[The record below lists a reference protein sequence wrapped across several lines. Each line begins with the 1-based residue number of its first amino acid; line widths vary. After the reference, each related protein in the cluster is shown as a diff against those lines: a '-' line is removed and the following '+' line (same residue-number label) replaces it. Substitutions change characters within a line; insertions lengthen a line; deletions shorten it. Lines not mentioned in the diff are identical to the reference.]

1 MITVLGAGGNTGG
14 RVARR
19 LREAGQPVRAVG
31 RDAARLTDVVGF
43 SAEAR
48 VGDITDAA
56 FLADA
61 FRGADAAYVLM
72 PLDPTADGYRTQQE
86 QVGTAIATALAQ
98 ARVPRVV
105 ALSAVGADVA
115 PPTGRP
121 PSRSVS
127 RGTGFLETLHEQEQ
141 RLGALDAQVTV
152 IRPGL
157 FFESFLPSLAAM
169 QAEGVHHDT
178 IDPDVPLPMVATVDV
193 GDAAAAALL
202 DPAAVGVREVLG
214 PEDLTMADAVARL
227 GAVLGTPLRYERV
240 PEDVLRAALVD
251 AGLPADV
258 VAENL
263 AMNAAFNDGTVH
275 SLVGRSPATTTPTT
289 IEAWARTLVP
299 A

>member
-1 MITVLGAGGNTGG
+1 MITVLGASGNTGG

-31 RDAARLTDVVGF
+31 RDAARLADVAGIG
-43 SAEAR
+43 AEAH

-72 PLDPTADGYRTQQE
+72 PLDLAAGGYRAQQE
-86 QVGTAIATALAQ
+86 QVGTAITAALGA

-115 PPTGRP
+115 
-121 PSRSVS
+121 

-152 IRPGL
+152 VRPGL

-169 QAEGVHHDT
+169 QATGVHHDT
-178 IDPDVPLPMVATVDV
+178 IDPAVPLPMVATVDV
-193 GDAAAAALL
+193 GDAAGAALL
-202 DPAAVGVREVLG
+202 DPAAAGVREVHG
-214 PEDLTMADAVARL
+214 PEDLTVPDAVARL
-227 GAVLGTPLRYERV
+227 GAVLGTSLRYERV
-240 PEDVLRAALVD
+240 PEDVMRAALVD
-251 AGLPADV
+251 AGLPPDV
-258 VAENL
+258 VTEHL

-275 SLVGRSPATTTPTT
+275 SLAGRSPATTTPTS
-289 IEAWARTLVP
+289 IEDWARSLV
-299 A
+299 AA